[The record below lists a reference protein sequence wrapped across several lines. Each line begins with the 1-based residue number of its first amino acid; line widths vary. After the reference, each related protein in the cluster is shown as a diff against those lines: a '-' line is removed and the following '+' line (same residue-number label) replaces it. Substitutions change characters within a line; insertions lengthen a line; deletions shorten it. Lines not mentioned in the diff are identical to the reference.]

1 MSVKWISKIDTTGTA
16 TIYQNYIQTNKQFVD
31 KFIDKYSVLVGLDDE
46 TDTIYLKPL
55 SLDEDNDVKYQ
66 SSLKIKFNIQKSFM
80 RFGNTKNISQIAS
93 IIHVEIPKA
102 GLRGVSKWDEKENS
116 LVICFGGEK

>member
-16 TIYQNYIQTNKQFVD
+16 TMYQNYIQTNKQFVD

-80 RFGNTKNISQIAS
+80 RFGNTKNVSQIAS

-102 GLRGVSKWDEKENS
+102 GLRGISKWDEKENS

>member
-102 GLRGVSKWDEKENS
+102 GLRGISKWDEKENS

>member
-80 RFGNTKNISQIAS
+80 RFGNTKNMSQIAS

-102 GLRGVSKWDEKENS
+102 GLRGISKWDEKENS

>member
-1 MSVKWISKIDTTGTA
+1 MSLKWISKIDTTGTA
-16 TIYQNYIQTNKQFVD
+16 TMYQNYIQTNKQFVD

-55 SLDEDNDVKYQ
+55 SLDEDSDVKYQ

-80 RFGNTKNISQIAS
+80 RFGNTKNVSQIAS
-93 IIHVEIPKA
+93 IIHVEIPKS
-102 GLRGVSKWDEKENS
+102 GLKGISKWDEKENS

>member
-102 GLRGVSKWDEKENS
+102 GLRGISKWDEKENS
-116 LVICFGGEK
+116 LVICLGGEK

>member
-16 TIYQNYIQTNKQFVD
+16 TMYQNYIQTNKQFVD

-55 SLDEDNDVKYQ
+55 SLDEDSDVKYQ

-80 RFGNTKNISQIAS
+80 RFGNTKNVSQIAS
-93 IIHVEIPKA
+93 IIHVEIPKV
-102 GLRGVSKWDEKENS
+102 GLKGISKWDEKENS
-116 LVICFGGEK
+116 LVICFEGEK

>member
-16 TIYQNYIQTNKQFVD
+16 TMYQNYIQTNKQFVD

-55 SLDEDNDVKYQ
+55 SLDEDSDVKYQ

-80 RFGNTKNISQIAS
+80 RFGNTKNVSQIAS

-102 GLRGVSKWDEKENS
+102 GLRGISKWDEKENS